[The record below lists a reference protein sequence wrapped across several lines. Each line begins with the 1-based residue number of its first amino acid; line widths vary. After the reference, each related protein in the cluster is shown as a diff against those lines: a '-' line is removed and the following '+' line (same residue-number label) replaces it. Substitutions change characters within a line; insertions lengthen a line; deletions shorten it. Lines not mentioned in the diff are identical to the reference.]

1 VQDLTI
7 LMDMKVG
14 RPAEMLVTAAEQGIT
29 IAAGCVF
36 PRLGGRVAHVAVR
49 DDDVEKITAI
59 VEAGGGVVAD
69 IRDCVVVPP
78 DFPGGLP
85 AAATKVANAGHLVN
99 VSYFGAQGEVIMA
112 SPDPVALRQALDL
125 EG

>member
-1 VQDLTI
+1 
-7 LMDMKVG
+7 MDMKVG
-14 RPAEMLVTAAEQGIT
+14 RPAEMLEAAAKQGIT

-36 PRLGGRVAHVAVR
+36 PRLGGRVAHVAVQ
-49 DDDVEKITAI
+49 DDDVEKVTAI

-85 AAATKVANAGHLVN
+85 AAANKAAKAGHLVN

-112 SPDPVALRQALDL
+112 SPDPAALREALDL
-125 EG
+125 VG